1 MWTIRS
7 SHQGATV
14 NATPSSSTSTTPSGE
29 HVDVAIIGAG
39 QAGGPLASAFANAG
53 KSTVL
58 IERKHVG
65 GTCVNEGC
73 TPTKTLIAS
82 GAVAWRARR
91 GKEFGIE
98 TGEVVADMP
107 AIRDRVAGVVKIW
120 REGSEKGVF
129 GTEGLTFIKGQ
140 ARFLGPKQLHITLD
154 GGGERILSADTIVIN
169 VGERPGPLRGDVAP
183 QTPILTSTDILQL
196 DVLPSHLIVVGGAYV
211 GLEFA
216 QVFRRLG
223 SEVTIVQHGTHLL
236 PKEDP
241 DIAEAMREILVEDG
255 ITIHLEAGTE
265 RVAPTSDGGVEVA
278 LSTPDGSQ
286 TIRGSHLLA
295 AAGRIPNTDDLGLD
309 AAGIE
314 ADEKGYLPTSD
325 TLETNVPG
333 VYAVGDVRPGPKFTH
348 ISYDDYRVLKSTLI
362 DGGSRSIA
370 GRQEP
375 YTVFTEPQL
384 GRIGLNETQAKAQGI
399 AYRVAEM
406 PMENVAR
413 AFETNEP
420 RGVMKVLVDPESE
433 QILGA
438 AILGIDG
445 GEIMAM
451 LQIAMLGKVPYPALR
466 DGIWAHPTLAE
477 GLNNLFFSFRD
488 EQ

>member
-1 MWTIRS
+1 MS
-7 SHQGATV
+7 AS
-14 NATPSSSTSTTPSGE
+14 PTTTTTTNPTGE
-29 HVDVAIIGAG
+29 QFDVAIIGAG

-58 IERKHVG
+58 IERKHIG

-91 GKEFGIE
+91 GAEFGIE
-98 TGEVVADMP
+98 TGKITADMR
-107 AIRDRVAGVVKIW
+107 AIRERVAGVVKTW
-120 REGSEKGVF
+120 REGSEQGVF
-129 GTEGLTFIKGQ
+129 GTEGLTYIKGQ
-140 ARFLGPKQLHITLD
+140 ARFLGPKQLHVSLD
-154 GGGERILSADTIVIN
+154 GGGERLISAGTIVIN
-169 VGERPGPLRGDVAP
+169 VGERPGPLRGEVAP
-183 QTPILTSTDILQL
+183 QTPVLTSTDILQL
-196 DVLPSHLIVVGGAYV
+196 DVLPSHLIVVGGGYV
-211 GLEFA
+211 GLEFG

-223 SEVTIVQHGTHLL
+223 SEVTIVQHGKQLL

-241 DIAEAMREILVEDG
+241 DIAEAMRKILAEDG
-255 ITIHLEAGTE
+255 ITIHLESGTE
-265 RVAPTSDGGVEVA
+265 RVAPTGDGGVEVV
-278 LSTPDGSQ
+278 LSTPDGPQ

-309 AAGIE
+309 AAGITM
-314 ADEKGYLPTSD
+314 DEKGYIPTSD
-325 TLETNVPG
+325 SLETNVPG

-348 ISYDDYRVLKSTLI
+348 ISYDDYRVLQSTLI
-362 DGGSRSIA
+362 DDGDRSIA

-384 GRIGLNETQAKAQGI
+384 GRIGLNETQATEQGI

-406 PMENVAR
+406 PMERVAR
-413 AFETNEP
+413 AYETNEP
-420 RGVMKVLVDPESE
+420 RGVMKVLVDPESG

-438 AILGIDG
+438 AILGLDG

-451 LQIAMLGKVPYPALR
+451 LQIAML
-466 DGIWAHPTLAE
+466 
-477 GLNNLFFSFRD
+477 
-488 EQ
+488 